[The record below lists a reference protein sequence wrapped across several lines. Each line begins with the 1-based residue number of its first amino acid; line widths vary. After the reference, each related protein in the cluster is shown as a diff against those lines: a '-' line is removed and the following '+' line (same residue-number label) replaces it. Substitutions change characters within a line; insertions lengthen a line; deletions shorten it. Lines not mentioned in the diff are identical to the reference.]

1 MNQPWALALLG
12 VTATGAPPMTQQ
24 KAGYPLDYSNG
35 NYSKGN
41 TDAGKDRLREI
52 GDVATDKIKNAAETA
67 EDFAGRVAEQAAE
80 YGKKAQQAVEN
91 FKPYVE
97 RSMKEQP
104 MATLG
109 IAAVIGF
116 VLGALWKK

>member
-1 MNQPWALALLG
+1 M
-12 VTATGAPPMTQQ
+12 
-24 KAGYPLDYSNG
+24 
-35 NYSKGN
+35 
-41 TDAGKDRLREI
+41 
-52 GDVATDKIKNAAETA
+52 GDVATDKVKSAAETA
-67 EDFAGRVAEQAAE
+67 QEFAGRAAEQALE
-80 YGKKAQQAVEN
+80 YGKKAQHAVET

>member
-1 MNQPWALALLG
+1 
-12 VTATGAPPMTQQ
+12 MTQQ
-24 KAGYPLDYSNG
+24 KAAYPLDYS
-35 NYSKGN
+35 KGN
-41 TDAGKDRLREI
+41 ANAGRQREV
-52 GDVATDKIKNAAETA
+52 GDVGTEKAKNAAETA
-67 EDFAGRVAEQAAE
+67 EEFAGRVAEQAVE
-80 YGKKAQQAVEN
+80 YGKKAQEAVEN

>member
-1 MNQPWALALLG
+1 
-12 VTATGAPPMTQQ
+12 MTQQ

-35 NYSKGN
+35 NHSKADA
-41 TDAGKDRLREI
+41 DAGKDRLREI
-52 GDVATDKIKNAAETA
+52 GDVAADKVKNAAEST
-67 EDFAGRVAEQAAE
+67 EEFAGKVAEQAVE

-109 IAAVIGF
+109 IATVIGF
-116 VLGALWKK
+116 ALGALWKK

>member
-1 MNQPWALALLG
+1 
-12 VTATGAPPMTQQ
+12 MTQQ

-35 NYSKGN
+35 NAN
-41 TDAGKDRLREI
+41 AGKDRLREI
-52 GDVATDKIKNAAETA
+52 GDVATDKVKNAAETA
-67 EDFAGRVAEQAAE
+67 EEFAGRVAEQAVE